1 MADEKKTLMTPE
13 FRVSFAHVFKP
24 QPAMDE
30 GKDPKFGITMLFA
43 PDADLSKLKAAASA
57 AAKAKW
63 GDNIPANMRS
73 PFRDQGEK
81 NLEGYVPGAIF
92 INATSKQRPGLVD
105 AGVNDIIDE
114 TEFYSGCYAR
124 ATVNA
129 FAYEARNPAG
139 AVVNRG
145 VAFGLNNVQKLRDGE
160 PFSGRTKASE
170 DFEAVDGGGEGEVAE
185 VTSASDLF

>member
-1 MADEKKTLMTPE
+1 MAESKNVMTPE

-30 GKDPKFGITMLFA
+30 GKDPKFGITMLF
-43 PDADLSKLKAAASA
+43 PEGADLSDLKAAASA

-63 GDNIPANMRS
+63 GDSIPDNMRS

-81 NLEGYVPGAIF
+81 NLEGYVAGAVF
-92 INATSKQRPGLVD
+92 MNATSKQRPGLVD
-105 AGVNDIIDE
+105 ADVQDIIDE
-114 TEFYSGCYAR
+114 ADFYSGCYAR

-129 FAYEARNPAG
+129 FAYEARNKTG

-170 DFEAVDGGGEGEVAE
+170 DFAPAGGGEAE
-185 VTSASDLF
+185 AATSANDLF